1 MKYKALLEGLEAT
14 EVTFL
19 SLKKVI
25 DYRIE
30 AEYFNRKFLEVDE
43 KFSAIESVYFTDIAS
58 FVNGRPYN
66 SERFNAISGISIA
79 KIGDVTNKRDIE
91 NWEFVDK
98 DEFVLQKGQLLCN
111 GNILMTLTGDP
122 PDVGKVNY
130 IYKPT
135 NASWNQRVAKIQ
147 LKSGQKAFI
156 GNDVLFATLSAET
169 IRIQLER
176 YAKGIRQRNL
186 GNESLERLLLPVIP
200 CDAQLQIQNCV
211 QKAYS
216 CYDNSKQLYSEAEA
230 YLLECLGMTDFAAN
244 PDAYNVKT
252 LKESFLETGR
262 FDAEYYL
269 PKYEDY
275 CRLVQSYANGYE
287 PLGDV
292 CNIKDTNYIPEEDVR
307 YKYIELANIGKS
319 GEITGCDIQD
329 GEDLPTRARRLV
341 HQGDVIVSS
350 IEGSLESCALVTDDY
365 DGALCS
371 TGFYVLQSSKLNSET
386 LLTLFKS
393 LPMQQLMKKGCSGTI
408 LTAIS
413 KPELEKLPVPIIRQE
428 VQEEIAQ
435 HVQKSFALRKEAMQ
449 LLENA
454 KITVEQVIE
463 NGGGNLLIFNKLQ
476 EQAIREERLA
486 AWLLLTEF
494 GMLPTTKK
502 ENKTVKTCKKL
513 SDSFLS
519 SGRLDAEYY
528 QPKYDYLFSHLSEF
542 ATSTIR
548 ELTEIR
554 KSIEPG
560 SDAYEET
567 GVPFIRVSDMSKF
580 GLSDTTIHLN
590 AEDYRDVIRPQK
602 DTILLSKDGSV
613 GIAYKVEEPL
623 DVITSGAILHL
634 SLKSTD
640 VLPDYLTLVLNSPIV
655 RLQAERDAGGSI
667 IQHWKPLE
675 IENVVIPILPMQIQQ
690 EIADK
695 IRSSFK
701 LRKESQHLLDE
712 AKRMVEVAI
721 EGIA

>member
-1 MKYKALLEGLEAT
+1 MKYKTLLEGLEVKEIPLT
-14 EVTFL
+14 EVYHSGIMRMEAEFYNSASLPFSNTISASKAIIFSQYGTSKEL
-19 SLKKVI
+19 NEDRLGYPVLRLNEFNSSFISAPAKYCNLLDYDTYRSLELKK
-25 DYRIE
+25 
-30 AEYFNRKFLEVDE
+30 
-43 KFSAIESVYFTDIAS
+43 
-58 FVNGRPYN
+58 
-66 SERFNAISGISIA
+66 
-79 KIGDVTNKRDIE
+79 
-91 NWEFVDK
+91 
-98 DEFVLQKGQLLCN
+98 
-111 GNILMTLTGDP
+111 
-122 PDVGKVNY
+122 
-130 IYKPT
+130 
-135 NASWNQRVAKIQ
+135 
-147 LKSGQKAFI
+147 
-156 GNDVLFATLSAET
+156 NDVLICRTNGNPKLVGKSALVPKDYKYAFASYLFRVRPNLNIINSATL
-169 IRIQLER
+169 
-176 YAKGIRQRNL
+176 
-186 GNESLERLLLPVIP
+186 V
-200 CDAQLQIQNCV
+200 
-211 QKAYS
+211 AYL
-216 CYDNSKQLYSEAEA
+216 NSKYGRIEIEKYSMVGNQANFSPAKFREITLPIFSQRLNNEIEQLTYSAFYKLEQSECVYSDVEK
-230 YLLECLGMTDFAAN
+230 YLLENLGMTDFAAN

-275 CRLVQSYANGYE
+275 CRLVQSYSNGYE
-287 PLGDV
+287 LLGDA
-292 CNIKDTNYIPEEDVR
+292 CDIKDANYTPEAGVR

-319 GEITGCDIQD
+319 GEITGCNIQD
-329 GEDLPTRARRLV
+329 GENLPTRARRLV

-371 TGFYVLQSSKLNSET
+371 TGFYVLQSSKLNPET

-428 VQEEIAQ
+428 VQDEIAQ
-435 HVQKSFALRKEAMQ
+435 HVQRSFALRKEAMQ

-454 KITVEQVIE
+454 KLTVEQAIE
-463 NGGGNLLIFNKLQ
+463 TGGGNLLIINKLQ
-476 EQAIREERLA
+476 TQSIQEERFA
-486 AWLLLTEF
+486 SWLLLAEIGVF
-494 GMLPTTKK
+494 PANEK
-502 ENKTVKTCKKL
+502 EHKTVKTGKKL

-542 ATSTIR
+542 TTSTIG
-548 ELTEIR
+548 ELTDIR

-560 SDAYEET
+560 SDAYQET
-567 GVPFIRVSDMSKF
+567 GVPFIRVSDLSKF
-580 GLSDTTIHLN
+580 GLSDTTIHL
-590 AEDYRDVIRPQK
+590 AGDYHNVIRPQK

-613 GIAYKVEEPL
+613 GIAYKVDEPL

-667 IQHWKPLE
+667 IQHWKPTE

-701 LRKESQHLLDE
+701 LRKESRYLLDE
-712 AKRMVEVAI
+712 AKRMVEEEI
-721 EGIA
+721 EKIT

>member
-1 MKYKALLEGLEAT
+1 MKYKALLEGLEVKEIPLT
-14 EVTFL
+14 EVYHSGIMRMEAEFYNSASLPFSNTISASKAIIFSQYGTSKEL
-19 SLKKVI
+19 NEDRLGYPVLRLNEFNSSFISAPAKYCNLLDYDTYRSLELKK
-25 DYRIE
+25 
-30 AEYFNRKFLEVDE
+30 
-43 KFSAIESVYFTDIAS
+43 
-58 FVNGRPYN
+58 
-66 SERFNAISGISIA
+66 
-79 KIGDVTNKRDIE
+79 
-91 NWEFVDK
+91 
-98 DEFVLQKGQLLCN
+98 
-111 GNILMTLTGDP
+111 
-122 PDVGKVNY
+122 
-130 IYKPT
+130 
-135 NASWNQRVAKIQ
+135 
-147 LKSGQKAFI
+147 
-156 GNDVLFATLSAET
+156 NDVLICRTNGNPKLVGKSALVPKDYKYAFASYLFRVRPNLNIINSATL
-169 IRIQLER
+169 
-176 YAKGIRQRNL
+176 
-186 GNESLERLLLPVIP
+186 V
-200 CDAQLQIQNCV
+200 
-211 QKAYS
+211 AYL
-216 CYDNSKQLYSEAEA
+216 NSKYGRIEIEKYSMVGNQANFSPAKFREITLPIFSQRLNNEIEQLTYSAFYKLEQSECVYSDVEK
-230 YLLECLGMTDFAAN
+230 YLLENLGMTDFAAN

-275 CRLVQSYANGYE
+275 CRLVQSYSNGYE
-287 PLGDV
+287 LLGDA
-292 CNIKDTNYIPEEDVR
+292 CDIKDANYTPEAGVR

-319 GEITGCDIQD
+319 GEITGCNIQD
-329 GEDLPTRARRLV
+329 GENLPTRARRLV

-365 DGALCS
+365 DSALCS

-413 KPELEKLPVPIIRQE
+413 KPELEKLPIPLIRQE
-428 VQEEIAQ
+428 VQDEIAQ
-435 HVQKSFALRKEAMQ
+435 HVQRSFTLRKEAMQ
-449 LLENA
+449 MLEKA
-454 KITVEQVIE
+454 KLTVEQAIE
-463 NGGGNLLIFNKLQ
+463 NGGGNLLNINKLHK
-476 EQAIREERLA
+476 QAIQEERFA
-486 AWLLLTEF
+486 TWLLLAEF
-494 GMLPTTKK
+494 GMLPTTEKD
-502 ENKTVKTCKKL
+502 NKTVKTCKKL

-542 ATSTIR
+542 ATSTIG

-560 SDAYEET
+560 SDAYGKT
-567 GVPFIRVSDMSKF
+567 GVPFIRVSDLSKF
-580 GLSDTTIHLN
+580 GLSDTAIHLN
-590 AEDYRDVIRPQK
+590 AEDYHDVIRPQT

-667 IQHWKPLE
+667 IQHWKPSE
-675 IENVVIPILPMQIQQ
+675 IENVVIPILPMQVQQ

-701 LRKESQHLLDE
+701 LRKESQRLLDE
-712 AKRMVEVAI
+712 AKRMVEMAI

>member
-1 MKYKALLEGLEAT
+1 MKYKALLEGLEAK
-14 EVTFL
+14 EI
-19 SLKKVI
+19 KVHECLENKDFRI
-25 DYRIE
+25 DSGFYTKAPLINPQLNYRKIGDCITSSQ
-30 AEYFNRKFLEVDE
+30 Y
-43 KFSAIESVYFTDIAS
+43 
-58 FVNGRPYN
+58 
-66 SERFNAISGISIA
+66 GISISMNEDG
-79 KIGDVTNKRDIE
+79 IGYPIYRMNEIHNMLCDLDVNKCAEITIE
-91 NWEFVDK
+91 ELETFKLHNK
-98 DEFVLQKGQLLCN
+98 
-111 GNILMTLTGDP
+111 
-122 PDVGKVNY
+122 
-130 IYKPT
+130 
-135 NASWNQRVAKIQ
+135 
-147 LKSGQKAFI
+147 
-156 GNDVLFATLSAET
+156 DVLFNRTNSFEWVGRTGVYYQNDNIKRVFASYLVRFIPNEKYILPEYLATYLNTKYGIWDIKRRARQSINQTNVNPEEVKEIEIPILPLDFQKQIADNLLSANGK
-169 IRIQLER
+169 RIVAHNQ
-176 YAKGIRQRNL
+176 YI
-186 GNESLERLLLPVIP
+186 
-200 CDAQLQIQNCV
+200 
-211 QKAYS
+211 
-216 CYDNSKQLYSEAEA
+216 EAEA
-230 YLLECLGMTDFAAN
+230 YLLECLGMTNFAAN

-275 CRLVQSYANGYE
+275 CKLVQSYVNGYE
-287 PLGDV
+287 PVGAV
-292 CNIKDTNYIPEEDVR
+292 CDIKDTNYSPEAGVC

-329 GEDLPTRARRLV
+329 GENLPTRARRMV

-350 IEGSLESCALVTDDY
+350 IEGSLESCALITDDY

-413 KPELEKLPVPIIRQE
+413 KPELAKLPVPIIRQE
-428 VQEEIAQ
+428 VQDEIAR
-435 HVQKSFALRKEAMQ
+435 HVQRSFALRKEAMQ

-454 KITVEQVIE
+454 KLTVEQAIE
-463 NGGGNLLIFNKLQ
+463 NGGGNLLIFNKLY
-476 EQAIREERLA
+476 EQVIREERFA

-502 ENKTVKTCKKL
+502 ENKTIKTCKKL

-542 ATSTIR
+542 ATSTIG

-560 SDAYEET
+560 SDAYGET
-567 GVPFIRVSDMSKF
+567 GVPFIRVSDLSKF
-580 GLSDTTIHLN
+580 GLSDTAIHLN
-590 AEDYRDVIRPQK
+590 AEDYRDVIRPKK

-634 SLKSTD
+634 SLKSAD

-667 IQHWKPLE
+667 IQHWKPSE
-675 IENVVIPILPMQIQQ
+675 IEKVVIPILPMQIQQ

-695 IRSSFK
+695 IKSSFK
-701 LRKESQHLLDE
+701 LRKESQQLLDE
-712 AKRMVEVAI
+712 AKQMVEMAI
-721 EGIA
+721 EGVV